1 LFLFGRDMSESIQQR
16 IDRSGQ
22 FGTAIFLGGMAQI
35 MQSSTTFWLG
45 LLFIPVATLLLD
57 LIVKT

>member
-1 LFLFGRDMSESIQQR
+1 MSESIQQR